1 MIDYGD
7 RGRLGVLIPSGN
19 AVAEPELRAMLPRGL
34 GMVVTRLELRGSSE
48 AELLHMASGLEP
60 AARLLADA
68 RPDAIAFHC
77 TAVSTFAPAM
87 AGEIRR
93 RIETATGVPAL
104 ATADAILAALTALG
118 ARRVVL
124 VTPYVEPV
132 HAREI
137 AFLEA
142 GGFDL
147 AGGSCLGVD
156 SNAEM
161 ARIAPANIAGQAR
174 VAVASAS
181 AADVCLISC
190 TAIRSGV
197 LVAALEAE
205 TGMPVVTSNT
215 AMAWQA
221 ARALGL
227 RDGVQ
232 GFGKV
237 LAGG

>member
-7 RGRLGVLIPSGN
+7 RGRLGALIPSGN
-19 AVAEPELRAMLPRGL
+19 AVAEPELRAMLPPGL
-34 GMVVTRLELRGSSE
+34 GLVVTRLELRGSSE
-48 AELLHMASGLEP
+48 AELLRMASGIEP

-77 TAVSTFAPAM
+77 TAVSTFAPAL
-87 AGEIRR
+87 ATEIRR
-93 RIETATGVPAL
+93 RIEDATGLPAL
-104 ATADAILAALTALG
+104 ATADAILAALGALG

-124 VTPYVEPV
+124 VTPYIEAV

-147 AGGSCLGVD
+147 AGSSCLGVD
-156 SNAEM
+156 GNAEM
-161 ARIAPANIAGQAR
+161 ARIAPVAIAEQTRA
-174 VAVASAS
+174 AVAAAS
-181 AADVCLISC
+181 AAEVCLISC

-197 LVAALEAE
+197 LIAALEAE
-205 TGMPVVTSNT
+205 IGMPVVTSNT
-215 AMAWQA
+215 AMAWHV
-221 ARALGL
+221 ARTLGL

-232 GFGKV
+232 GFGRL
-237 LAGG
+237 LAQR